1 MAKIR
6 NIEDLDLEDIT
17 EESLLMQAIE
27 MGDELGVDTNQGS
40 IYRDACD
47 GHITRVAKFF
57 DDLSQVSEIIS
68 INTCTGD
75 VLDERLYEHGM
86 ARTPADDTAAAYK
99 VVFVGAEPE
108 EGDVM
113 ACDDHD
119 FTANKDS
126 DGNWL
131 LTSVETGTALNGL
144 VPGLPV
150 VPEIDVDDMIS
161 ATLGELVTP
170 ALDMEDDDSAR
181 TRLLERL
188 SRQTGNGNKS
198 DIENWCKSIDG
209 VGAAIVTPCWNGAG
223 TVKAVI
229 ISTDGGVP
237 SDDVVN
243 AVQTAIDPGT
253 TGMGEGM
260 APIGC
265 KFTAEAA
272 AACVIN
278 IKASITLDS
287 NAVITGVQTDFT
299 NQMKGYFKNLVLAG
313 NESTSFTQSRILA
326 LLLTTDGVTECSNL
340 VINPSGTCLTKVT
353 NQTTTIHYDMSSGKT
368 VITKEGIET
377 AEYQFLSPNIPVL
390 GDIALTVVGGEV
402 ADGS

>member
-237 SDDVVN
+237 SDDVIN
-243 AVQTAIDPGT
+243 AVQAYIDPGA

-265 KFTAEAA
+265 TFTAAPA
-272 AACVIN
+272 R
-278 IKASITLDS
+278 ASIFTVTATIVLAS
-287 NAVITGVQTDFT
+287 NAVITAVQSDFE
-299 NQMKGYFKNLVLAG
+299 NRLKDYFKTCNLNG
-313 NESTSFTQSRILA
+313 NGNVKFTKSKILS
-326 LLLTTDGVTECSNL
+326 LLLTTDGVSECQDL
-340 VINPSGTCLTKVT
+340 VT
-353 NQTTTIHYDMSSGKT
+353 NTTSVPGVTIGTTPGKGHDYFDKSTGQWVYTSTYQTTTYG
-368 VITKEGIET
+368 
-377 AEYQFLSPNIPVL
+377 YNSPAIPVL
-390 GDIALTVVGGEV
+390 GDVALNVGG
-402 ADGS
+402 